1 MTRQRRL
8 HTWALSLSLA
18 AAVAGLVGCGGGEE
32 EWPEP
37 QPTGG
42 GETPPPP
49 PPPPPPG
56 PGDSDRD
63 GVADG
68 SDQCANT
75 PAGSAVDSR
84 GCPPL
89 QQTTVL
95 EGLEFETD
103 SAVINP
109 ETYTILDR
117 AVLLIRDYPSVRM
130 EIQGHTDTE
139 GSDQHNQVLSQQRAE
154 SVMQY
159 MIEHGIPAD
168 RLVAR
173 GYGETSPRASN
184 QTPEGRAQNRRIELH
199 VIP

>member
-1 MTRQRRL
+1 MTRHRRL
-8 HTWALSLSLA
+8 HSWALSLSLA
-18 AAVAGLVGCGGGEE
+18 AGLLATVGCGGDDEQ
-32 EWPEP
+32 WPEP
-37 QPTGG
+37 QPQTG

-49 PPPPPPG
+49 PPPPPSG
-56 PGDSDRD
+56 PMDTDRD
-63 GVADG
+63 GVVDS
-68 SDQCANT
+68 SDQCPNT
-75 PAGSAVDSR
+75 PAGTAVDAR

-117 AVLLIRDYPSVRM
+117 AILLLREYPSVRM
-130 EIQGHTDTE
+130 EVQGHTDTE
-139 GSDQHNQVLSQQRAE
+139 GSDQHNMVLSQQRAE

-159 MIEHGIPAD
+159 LVEHGVPPD

-173 GYGETSPRASN
+173 GYGESSPRASN